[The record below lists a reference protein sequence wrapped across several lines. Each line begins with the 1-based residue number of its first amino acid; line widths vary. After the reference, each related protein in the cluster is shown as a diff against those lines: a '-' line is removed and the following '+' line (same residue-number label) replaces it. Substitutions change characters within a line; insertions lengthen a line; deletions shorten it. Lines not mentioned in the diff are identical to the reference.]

1 MTGVEGE
8 RLGRGREARARSP
21 ASSPSPTGPWE
32 GFEQRSGMTQLA
44 FLKVVASGGEKW
56 AESGN
61 LEPPDLQQDQMW
73 EPVKSLG
80 PQLLGGG
87 GG

>member
-1 MTGVEGE
+1 
-8 RLGRGREARARSP
+8 
-21 ASSPSPTGPWE
+21 
-32 GFEQRSGMTQLA
+32 MTQLA